1 MSVLNFFQLIAVFIC
16 TFIAAILASLCLPFS
31 KKGAFLIS
39 KNIWAKTIC
48 KIVRIKIS
56 ASNFQFLKEQ
66 SEPIIFC
73 ANHQSN
79 FDIIALFA
87 TIDRPIYFI
96 AKKELK
102 KIPFLGW
109 YMQLSGMIFIDRSDR
124 KSAIESMNEAG
135 KLILGGRNVITFPE
149 GKRSKNGEIKAFKK
163 GSFYIA
169 KENNINIIPIA
180 IHGANSINKPG
191 SFQLHK
197 GEIKVNFGQKI
208 ISQSF
213 ETIDELTQKTRKAII
228 KLHKDVIES

>member
-1 MSVLNFFQLIAVFIC
+1 
-16 TFIAAILASLCLPFS
+16 
-31 KKGAFLIS
+31 
-39 KNIWAKTIC
+39 
-48 KIVRIKIS
+48 
-56 ASNFQFLKEQ
+56 
-66 SEPIIFC
+66 
-73 ANHQSN
+73 
-79 FDIIALFA
+79 
-87 TIDRPIYFI
+87 
-96 AKKELK
+96 
-102 KIPFLGW
+102 
-109 YMQLSGMIFIDRSDR
+109 MQLSGMIFIDRSDR

>member
-1 MSVLNFFQLIAVFIC
+1 MSVLNFIQLIAIFIC
-16 TFIAAILASLCLPFS
+16 TFIAAILASICLIFS
-31 KKGAFLIS
+31 KKAAFLIS
-39 KNIWAKTIC
+39 KNVWAKTIC
-48 KIVRIKIS
+48 KIVRIKIR
-56 ASNFQFLKEQ
+56 ASNIQLLKDQ
-66 SEPIIFC
+66 TEPIIFC